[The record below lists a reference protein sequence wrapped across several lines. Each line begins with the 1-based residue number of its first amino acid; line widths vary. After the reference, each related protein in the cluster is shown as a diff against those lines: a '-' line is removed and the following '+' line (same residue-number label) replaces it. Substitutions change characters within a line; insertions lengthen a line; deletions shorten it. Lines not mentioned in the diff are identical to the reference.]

1 MECSKAGPYTSSS
14 SKTRLKALC
23 TTGYLASTIQL
34 SNFYFKLEKYR
45 THNFEEHVQEI
56 VDKICPWYKF
66 PKLQGHQ
73 WSRIT
78 FATK

>member
-1 MECSKAGPYTSSS
+1 MQQGWPLHILLQQNSFESPVYNWC
-14 SKTRLKALC
+14 
-23 TTGYLASTIQL
+23 LASTIQL
-34 SNFYFKLEKYR
+34 NNFYFKLEKYR

-56 VDKICPWYKF
+56 VDKICSWYKC

-73 WSRIT
+73 WSCVI